1 MKIRCWVILM
11 LVNLFILV
19 LLVAIYFYS
28 RLDAANNYIYELEAT
43 YPDYIDTV
51 SKTSA
56 FLEYY
61 NYQQ

>member
-11 LVNLFILV
+11 LVNLFILL
-19 LLVAIYFYS
+19 LLVAVYLYF
-28 RLDAANNYIYELEAT
+28 RLDAANKYIHELEVT

-51 SKTSA
+51 SNTSA

-61 NYQQ
+61 NYQ

>member
-1 MKIRCWVILM
+1 M
-11 LVNLFILV
+11 LVNLFILF
-19 LLVAIYFYS
+19 LLVAVYLYF
-28 RLDAANNYIYELEAT
+28 RLDAANKYIHELEIT

>member
-1 MKIRCWVILM
+1 M

>member
-11 LVNLFILV
+11 LFNLFILL
-19 LLVAIYFYS
+19 LLVAVYLYF
-28 RLDAANNYIYELEAT
+28 RLNAANEYIHEFEVT
-43 YPDYIDTV
+43 NPDYIDKV
-51 SKTSA
+51 SNTSA